1 MIDNKNKI
9 YILTIEYN
17 SETEEIEYIAEEIVD
32 NRQFEEVGSMDME
45 EQEWDLEALEYMR
58 KHYESGDA

>member
-1 MIDNKNKI
+1 MVDAKNKV

-32 NRQFEEVGSMDME
+32 NRQLDEVGSMDME
-45 EQEWDLEALEYMR
+45 ESGWDVDALEFMID
-58 KHYESGDA
+58 HYSSGKS

>member
-32 NRQFEEVGSMDME
+32 NRQLDEVGSMDME
-45 EQEWDLEALEYMR
+45 ESGWDVDALEFM
-58 KHYESGDA
+58 KDHYTSGKS